1 MTQYWLGLDCGGSWL
16 KAGLYDREGREAGV
30 QRLPLCALSP
40 QPGWA
45 ERDMAELWQCCMA
58 VIRELLTHSG
68 VSGEQIVGI
77 GISAQGKGLFLLDKN
92 NKPLGNAILSS
103 DRRAMEIV
111 RRWQEDG
118 IPEKLYPLT
127 RQTLWT
133 GHPVSLLRWLKEH
146 EPERYAQIGCVMMTH
161 DYLRWCL
168 TGVKGC
174 EESNISE
181 SNLYNMSLGEY
192 DPCLTDWLGIAEINH
207 ALPPVVGS
215 AEICGEITAQ
225 TAVLTGLKAGT
236 PVVGGLFDVVSTALC
251 AGIEDEFTLNAVM
264 GTWAVTSGITRGL
277 RDGEAHPYV
286 YGRYVN
292 DGEFIVHEASPT
304 SSGNLEWFTAQWG
317 EISFDEINQAVASL
331 PKAGGDLFFLPFLY
345 GSNAGLEMTSGFYGI
360 QAIHTRAHLL
370 QAIYEGVVF
379 SHMTHLNRM
388 RERFTDVHTLRVTGG
403 PAHSD
408 VWMQMLA
415 DVSGLRI
422 ELPQVEETGCF
433 GAALAARVGTGVYRD
448 FSEAQR
454 DLQHPVRT
462 LLPDMTVHQL
472 YQQKYQRYQHLIAA
486 LQGFH
491 ARIKDAHI
499 MSRPLLQLA
508 LDHSSLEAAQRDVT
522 QLKDSVDIVEAGTI
536 LCLNEGLGAVKALRE
551 QCPDKIIVADW
562 KVADAGETLAQQ
574 AFGAGANWMTI
585 ICAAPLATVEKGH
598 AMAQRCG
605 GEIQIELF
613 GNWTLDDARDWHRI
627 GVRQAIYHR
636 GRDAQA
642 SGQQWGE
649 ADLARMKALSDIG
662 LELSITGGITP
673 ADLPLFKDIR
683 VKAFIA
689 GRALAGS
696 ANPAQVAGDFHAQ
709 IDAIWGGKR
718 A

>member
-58 VIRELLTHSG
+58 VIRALLTHTG

-92 NKPLGNAILSS
+92 DKPLGNAILSS

-225 TAVLTGLKAGT
+225 TAALTGLKAGT

-292 DGEFIVHEASPT
+292 DGQFIVHEASPT

-345 GSNAGLEMTSGFYGI
+345 GSNAGLEMTSGFYGM

-433 GAALAARVGTGVYRD
+433 GAALCRPRRNRGLSQLQRSPARSTAPGAHTAAGYDRPSALPTKIPTL
-448 FSEAQR
+448 SAS
-454 DLQHPVRT
+454 HCRT
-462 LLPDMTVHQL
+462 SGLSRPHQ
-472 YQQKYQRYQHLIAA
+472 
-486 LQGFH
+486 G
-491 ARIKDAHI
+491 AHI

-508 LDHSSLEAAQRDVT
+508 LDHSSLEDAQRDVT
-522 QLKDSVDIVEAGTI
+522 LLKDSVDIVEAGTI

-642 SGQQWGE
+642 SGQQWCE

-689 GRALAGS
+689 GRALAGA

-709 IDAIWGGKR
+709 IDAIWGGAR